1 MLGFFLESRVDNY
14 GQVHEAEKRTSM
26 SAKQRIVVP
35 SKVQDNRPLKLIHIM
50 TDEEPRK
57 TSLSM
62 TFIFYKL
69 LY

>member
-1 MLGFFLESRVDNY
+1 MFFIESRVDNY
-14 GQVHEAEKRTSM
+14 GQVYEAEHHTSM
-26 SAKQRIVVP
+26 SAKQRIFVP
-35 SKVQDNRPLKLIHIM
+35 SKVEDNRSLKLMHIM